1 MFLFVVACSG
11 MSPQEANMV
20 FERANRVGFDAYT
33 TTYAD
38 SETATARDSG
48 TFTWTSEEDGF
59 AFEGSVVGTTE
70 WTGQV
75 DLAGSASWT
84 DTTWSGQW
92 SLEYIEVVDEGITLN
107 GRLEWTLDLEGDH
120 TGGSLVYTVYGEIEA
135 TGDATGTGLVDYTV
149 TGEITSNSLAF
160 EVEGTIDG
168 TPIDSSKTLTLF

>member
-59 AFEGSVVGTTE
+59 ALRAAS
-70 WTGQV
+70 
-75 DLAGSASWT
+75 SAPR
-84 DTTWSGQW
+84 SGRARSISPAPEREKVRW
-92 SLEYIEVVDEGITLN
+92 LSSSTRTAN
-107 GRLEWTLDLEGDH
+107 TRK
-120 TGGSLVYTVYGEIEA
+120 
-135 TGDATGTGLVDYTV
+135 
-149 TGEITSNSLAF
+149 
-160 EVEGTIDG
+160 
-168 TPIDSSKTLTLF
+168 TPPRRIAN